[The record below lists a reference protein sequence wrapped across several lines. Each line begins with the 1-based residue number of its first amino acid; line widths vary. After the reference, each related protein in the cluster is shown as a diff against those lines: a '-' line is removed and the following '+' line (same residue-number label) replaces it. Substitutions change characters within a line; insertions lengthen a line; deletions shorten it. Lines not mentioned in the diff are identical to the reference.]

1 VENHHSEL
9 QHLRQAGYQSGLIV
23 WCRPQRFQPEG
34 LQIKLDMTAEI
45 ESIVEPNGVGNYIW
59 REPVPIAQID
69 LLALLGT

>member
-1 VENHHSEL
+1 M
-9 QHLRQAGYQSGLIV
+9 IV